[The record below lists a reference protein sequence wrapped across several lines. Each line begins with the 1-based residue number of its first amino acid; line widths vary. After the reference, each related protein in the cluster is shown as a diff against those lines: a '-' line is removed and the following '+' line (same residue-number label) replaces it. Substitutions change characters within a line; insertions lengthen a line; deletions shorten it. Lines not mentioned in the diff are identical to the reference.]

1 MKFIKLLL
9 VFSLISYH
17 NFNFFA
23 YSDNTKFTVRQNSN
37 DSILLTWEH
46 VNTPSNQD
54 IFLYNNEGLLIK
66 KLNPLSTI
74 TSAIFR
80 NLTSG
85 KAYKVIYKSKDPDIE
100 LTRNIFL
107 YTPPTNINN
116 LSYQISNDKIIL
128 SWQPKK
134 NNDIVEIKLY
144 ADDILKK
151 TLSVA
156 AASKG
161 FIINKPNYENNLF
174 IEYYT
179 KNDIGKSNKAKLQLL
194 AKTINSVD
202 ILSKN
207 DKEINFNI
215 SAKGNKEFVIEIYNE
230 DILLNQITQIENIFT
245 LKLHYSKYKIIIT
258 PILLN
263 GNEGEKYIYHYDN
276 TNKLEPINE
285 KENNKNTANDD
296 KKTIDPVEDKKEKV
310 NNNFEDRDDSSISI
324 LDITKY
330 KVIRISEISF
340 DNNTLKLSWIDPFEQ
355 NYIIYTKNNK
365 EKKWEKI
372 GETNLKNINLS
383 IELSKGVN
391 QFKVVGFVDGIKL
404 TESSS
409 RYIFKKN

>member
-1 MKFIKLLL
+1 MKIIKLLL

-17 NFNFFA
+17 NFNFLA
-23 YSDNTKFTVRQNSN
+23 YSDNTKFTARQNSN

-46 VNTPSNQD
+46 INTPSNQE
-54 IFLYNNEGLLIK
+54 IYLYNNEGLLIK

-100 LTRNIFL
+100 LVRNIFL

-161 FIINKPNYENNLF
+161 FIINKPNYEKNLF
-174 IEYYT
+174 IEYNT

-194 AKTINSVD
+194 SKTIESVD

-207 DKEINFNI
+207 DKEINLNI
-215 SAKGNKEFVIEIYNE
+215 SAKESKEFVIEIYNQ
-230 DILLNQITQIENIFT
+230 DILLNKITQIENNFT
-245 LKLHYSKYKIIIT
+245 IKLQYSKYKIIIT
-258 PILLN
+258 PILLD
-263 GNEGEKYIYHYDN
+263 GNQGEKYIYHYDN
-276 TNKLEPINE
+276 TNKLEQINE
-285 KENNKNTANDD
+285 KVDD
-296 KKTIDPVEDKKEKV
+296 KETIDRVEDKKEQAK
-310 NNNFEDRDDSSISI
+310 NNFDNRDDSSNSI

-330 KVIRISEISF
+330 KVIRITEISY
-340 DNNTLKLSWIDPFEQ
+340 DNNILKLTWIDPFEQ
-355 NYIIYTKNNK
+355 NYVIYVKNNK
-365 EKKWEKI
+365 EKNWKLIE
-372 GETNLKNINLS
+372 ETNLKNINLS
-383 IELSKGVN
+383 IELSKGLN

>member
-1 MKFIKLLL
+1 MKIIKLLL
-9 VFSLISYH
+9 VFSLLSYH
-17 NFNFFA
+17 NFNFLA
-23 YSDNTKFTVRQNSN
+23 YSDNTKFTARQNSN

-46 VNTPSNQD
+46 ISTPSNQE
-54 IFLYNNEGLLIK
+54 IYLYNNEGLLIK

-100 LTRNIFL
+100 LVRNIFL

-161 FIINKPNYENNLF
+161 FIINKPNYEKNLF
-174 IEYYT
+174 IEYNT

-194 AKTINSVD
+194 SKSIESVD

-215 SAKGNKEFVIEIYNE
+215 SAKESKEFVIEIYNQ
-230 DILLNQITQIENIFT
+230 DILLNKITQIENNFT
-245 LKLHYSKYKIIIT
+245 IKLQYSKYKIIIT
-258 PILLN
+258 PILLD
-263 GNEGEKYIYHYDN
+263 GNQGEKYIYHYDN
-276 TNKLEPINE
+276 TNKLEQINE
-285 KENNKNTANDD
+285 KVDD
-296 KKTIDPVEDKKEKV
+296 KETIDRVEDKKEQAK
-310 NNNFEDRDDSSISI
+310 NNFDNRDDSSNSI

-330 KVIRISEISF
+330 KVIRITEISY
-340 DNNTLKLSWIDPFEQ
+340 DNNILKLTWIDPFEQ
-355 NYIIYTKNNK
+355 NYVIYVKNNK
-365 EKKWEKI
+365 EKNWKLIE
-372 GETNLKNINLS
+372 ETNLKNINLS
-383 IELSKGVN
+383 IELSKGLN

>member
-1 MKFIKLLL
+1 MKIIKLLL

-17 NFNFFA
+17 NFNFLA
-23 YSDNTKFTVRQNSN
+23 YSDNTKFTARQNSN

-46 VNTPSNQD
+46 INIPSNQE
-54 IFLYNNEGLLIK
+54 IYLYNNEGLLIK

-85 KAYKVIYKSKDPDIE
+85 KSYKVIYKSKKPDIE

-144 ADDILKK
+144 ADEILKK

-156 AASKG
+156 AASRG
-161 FIINKPNYENNLF
+161 FIINKPNYEKNLF
-174 IEYYT
+174 IEYNT

-194 AKTINSVD
+194 SKSIESVD

-215 SAKGNKEFVIEIYNE
+215 SAKESKEFVIEIYNQ
-230 DILLNQITQIENIFT
+230 DILLNKITQIENNFT
-245 LKLHYSKYKIIIT
+245 IKLQYSKYKIIIT
-258 PILLN
+258 PILLD
-263 GNEGEKYIYHYDN
+263 GNQGEKYIYHYDN
-276 TNKLEPINE
+276 TNKLEQINE
-285 KENNKNTANDD
+285 KVDD
-296 KKTIDPVEDKKEKV
+296 KETIDPVEDKKEQAK
-310 NNNFEDRDDSSISI
+310 NNFDDRDDSSNSI

-330 KVIRISEISF
+330 KVIRITEISY
-340 DNNTLKLSWIDPFEQ
+340 DNNILKLTWIDPFEQ
-355 NYIIYTKNNK
+355 NYVIYVKNNK
-365 EKKWEKI
+365 EKNWKLIE
-372 GETNLKNINLS
+372 ETNLKNINLS
-383 IELSKGVN
+383 IELSKGLN

>member
-1 MKFIKLLL
+1 MKIIKLLL

-17 NFNFFA
+17 NFNFLA
-23 YSDNTKFTVRQNSN
+23 YSDNTKFTARQNSN

-46 VNTPSNQD
+46 INIPSNQE
-54 IFLYNNEGLLIK
+54 IYLYNNEGLLIK

-85 KAYKVIYKSKDPDIE
+85 KSYKVIYKSKKPDIE

-144 ADDILKK
+144 ADEILKK

-161 FIINKPNYENNLF
+161 FIINKPNYEKNLF
-174 IEYYT
+174 IEYNT
-179 KNDIGKSNKAKLQLL
+179 KNDIGKSNKEKLQLL
-194 AKTINSVD
+194 SKSIESVD

-215 SAKGNKEFVIEIYNE
+215 SAKESKEFVIEIYNQ
-230 DILLNQITQIENIFT
+230 DILLNKITQIENNFT
-245 LKLHYSKYKIIIT
+245 IKLQYSKYKIIIT
-258 PILLN
+258 PILLD
-263 GNEGEKYIYHYDN
+263 GNQGEKYIYHYDN
-276 TNKLEPINE
+276 TNKLEQINE
-285 KENNKNTANDD
+285 KVDD
-296 KKTIDPVEDKKEKV
+296 KETIDPVEDKKEQAK
-310 NNNFEDRDDSSISI
+310 NNFDDRDDSSNSI

-330 KVIRISEISF
+330 KVIRITEISY
-340 DNNTLKLSWIDPFEQ
+340 DNNILKLTWIDPFEQ
-355 NYIIYTKNNK
+355 NYVIYVKNNK
-365 EKKWEKI
+365 EKNWKLIE
-372 GETNLKNINLS
+372 ETNLKNINLS
-383 IELSKGVN
+383 IELSKGLN